1 MMSGLILRTSSSSM
15 PSRRRAAGK
24 KLVRNTS
31 LVRISSCRTCNAPG
45 CSSARPMLRLPRL
58 GCSIKG
64 AKDPLPTGMPIR
76 SLRPRW
82 ASPFS
87 ACSTLMT
94 SAPQS
99 AKTAPAA
106 GTKVNCATSSTRT
119 PSIGRITTSP
129 LRFHFRLG
137 ASQLAPAT
145 GQLLAGRTWT
155 TSIITSRGRVMT
167 SCSTSATVAEVRRW
181 VPLIRVR

>member
-15 PSRRRAAGK
+15 PSRRRAAGRK
-24 KLVRNTS
+24 FVRNTS
-31 LVRISSCRTCNAPG
+31 LVRISSCRTCSAPG

-76 SLRPRW
+76 ALRPRW
-82 ASPFS
+82 ASPVS

-119 PSIGRITTSP
+119 PSIGRITVSP
-129 LRFHFRLG
+129 LRFRG
-137 ASQLAPAT
+137 WRRASR